1 MAWQYIIPAAA
12 SFLGNL
18 MSNNALGGVQDM
30 LQNLPGQSPINVGGP
45 LGFSSGETGQSQF
58 SPEFAALQ
66 SALTGSVPSLFSG
79 GQFLDSTDFQNA
91 LADNNIA
98 GAAKQA
104 DSNFAQGFSQ
114 FFNQGNFAN
123 LGTGTNSLFNTFA
136 NNLAGGP
143 QDLSGGLMQNLF
155 SQGGAN
161 LTAAGDTNAL
171 RDSAL
176 ATFRAQAQPATDRLF
191 NQLQNRLFS
200 TGQLGSTGGAQQ
212 VEGFFNAV
220 NQQDLG
226 FQNAA
231 IGAAQNEASF
241 LSNLGQGQLSL
252 GQGFQSQNLQ
262 KFFNDAV
269 QAQNFGQLGTSIEGQ
284 GFQQLMN
291 SQLARNSAGLQRL
304 NAATGLLGLGNT
316 FFNDAFNLGL
326 GSSGQMVGLGNLGL
340 QLSAL
345 PYELQA
351 SLLGSSG
358 GIAEALAGV
367 GSEKAGVLGG
377 MISGLGSLG
386 EIFA

>member
-1 MAWQYIIPAAA
+1 
-12 SFLGNL
+12 
-18 MSNNALGGVQDM
+18 
-30 LQNLPGQSPINVGGP
+30 
-45 LGFSSGETGQSQF
+45 
-58 SPEFAALQ
+58 
-66 SALTGSVPSLFSG
+66 
-79 GQFLDSTDFQNA
+79 
-91 LADNNIA
+91 
-98 GAAKQA
+98 
-104 DSNFAQGFSQ
+104 
-114 FFNQGNFAN
+114 
-123 LGTGTNSLFNTFA
+123 
-136 NNLAGGP
+136 
-143 QDLSGGLMQNLF
+143 
-155 SQGGAN
+155 
-161 LTAAGDTNAL
+161 
-171 RDSAL
+171 
-176 ATFRAQAQPATDRLF
+176 
-191 NQLQNRLFS
+191 
-200 TGQLGSTGGAQQ
+200 
-212 VEGFFNAV
+212 
-220 NQQDLG
+220 
-226 FQNAA
+226 
-231 IGAAQNEASF
+231 
-241 LSNLGQGQLSL
+241 
-252 GQGFQSQNLQ
+252 